1 MEFLSEKHLEENCPS
16 PTWV

>member
-16 PTWV
+16 STWV